1 MARALGGGGGAPAA
15 RGATIFQQH
24 RKIAPPPGPTTS
36 PNPPFY
42 SRPDAG
48 RFADAPSTASCDP
61 AIARSPPR
69 PTAVTASVASS
80 SAAPSSFSPIVD
92 EQ

>member
-1 MARALGGGGGAPAA
+1 MARAPGGGFGASAT
-15 RGATIFQQH
+15 RGATIWSA
-24 RKIAPPPGPTTS
+24 APEDRPATGAEHLAKPPVH
-36 PNPPFY
+36 

-48 RFADAPSTASCDP
+48 RSADAPSTASCDS

-80 SAAPSSFSPIVD
+80 SAAPSSFSPVVD